1 VKNVVTISRQMGS
14 GGRSAADYLSAQL
27 GWPVVGKE
35 IVTEAA
41 AKKGIDPSKIER
53 IFEHRITLQ
62 DRVTFQ
68 QKSAK
73 YLAAIKDAIHEYAEK
88 GDVILLGRGAHI
100 ILGDNPDV
108 FRVYLNAEFDV
119 RMMRIAEKHDL
130 KGKKGLEEARRM
142 VVESDYAR
150 ASYHNYLFGV
160 DSFDPLLYDL
170 GLNTTWMS
178 AQQAGDAIL
187 AVFELV
193 RG

>member
-14 GGRSAADYLSAQL
+14 GGRSAADFLSDRL
-27 GWPVVGKE
+27 GLPVVGKE
-35 IVTEAA
+35 MVTEAA
-41 AKKGIDPSKIER
+41 AKKGIDPGKIER

-62 DRVTFQ
+62 DRLTVQ

-73 YLAAIKDAIHEYAEK
+73 YLAAIKDTIQEYAEK

-100 ILGDNPDV
+100 ILSDHPNV
-108 FRVYLNAEFDV
+108 FRVYLNAELDV
-119 RMMRIAEKHDL
+119 RIARIAQKNNL
-130 KGKKGLEEARRM
+130 KGKKGLESARQT

-170 GLNTTWMS
+170 GLNTTWM
-178 AQQAGDAIL
+178 AVKQTGDAIL
-187 AVFELV
+187 SVFELV